1 MLLLCGS
8 SIRLVDVS
16 GEKVFA
22 SGTPPI
28 ISRLATGAVVRNK
41 CSGKEKDNRV
51 TLFVTRIH

>member
-22 SGTPPI
+22 CGTP
-28 ISRLATGAVVRNK
+28 SRLAAGAVVRNES
-41 CSGKEKDNRV
+41 SGKERDNGV
-51 TLFVTRIH
+51 ALFVTRIH